1 MRWRLLT
8 TNLIGNLTW
17 SFWAGILF
25 WTEICQDSRWWM
37 SHPGEDIRV
46 LEDLRWWF
54 AASPSCWRSFSD
66 SYWNTLDTFWTHL
79 ASKTRDESGRKQIGT
94 NMRTWRIFKLF
105 RSWTVQGVCV
115 CVYLISWHFST
126 SPKLILK
133 KPKNTRLRIPRGC
146 HGIHGN
152 ERLWIFMGSE
162 SGDDFPLVS
171 LFEDSVVSLKA
182 APKTLA
188 SANGWKV
195 GGGFGMK
202 IWDDIYTYIYTYVFI
217 CKYMQ
222 HNNLIMN
229 ISKFP
234 FCWKQFLVE
243 VLLLRNLFFRLPRL
257 NNYSV

>member
-1 MRWRLLT
+1 MLGAARRKWDDSKASECTDQRCRGSYFGCGWKDGSWGTFVWVHGLTEEWRTDFLMRWRLLT

-115 CVYLISWHFST
+115 CVCT
-126 SPKLILK
+126 
-133 KPKNTRLRIPRGC
+133 
-146 HGIHGN
+146 
-152 ERLWIFMGSE
+152 
-162 SGDDFPLVS
+162 
-171 LFEDSVVSLKA
+171 
-182 APKTLA
+182 
-188 SANGWKV
+188 
-195 GGGFGMK
+195 
-202 IWDDIYTYIYTYVFI
+202 
-217 CKYMQ
+217 
-222 HNNLIMN
+222 
-229 ISKFP
+229 
-234 FCWKQFLVE
+234 
-243 VLLLRNLFFRLPRL
+243 
-257 NNYSV
+257 